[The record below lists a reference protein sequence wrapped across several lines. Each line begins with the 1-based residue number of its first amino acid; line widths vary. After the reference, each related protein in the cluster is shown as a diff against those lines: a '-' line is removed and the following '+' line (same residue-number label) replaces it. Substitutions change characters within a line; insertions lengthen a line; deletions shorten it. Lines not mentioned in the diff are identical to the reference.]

1 MDNRLG
7 AIVAQT
13 LNLRESQVNATLQ
26 LFEQGATLPFIARYR
41 KEQTGNLDEQAIAQI
56 RDEQE
61 RLKAVEQRKATIIE
75 TIREQGNLT
84 PELEKQLNETWELQ
98 TLEDLYLPYRPKRQA
113 RATKARDAGLEPLA
127 QKLWQQKPGNPES
140 WAQHYLSESIPDA
153 NQALQGA
160 RDIVAEWIS
169 EHAKARQVT
178 RRLYQKAATLETRVI
193 AGKKD
198 EGRKYQ
204 DYFDYQEKLRRI
216 PAHRLLAVL
225 RAEQEGILRIKL
237 GPPKAEALQKLLA
250 LFRVNEQQ
258 PAGQQVAEALTDGYQ
273 RLLKPSMDT
282 QFRKE
287 AKAAADAEA
296 IQVFGENL
304 RQRLL
309 APPLGNKPVL
319 AIDPGF
325 RSGCK
330 IAVLD
335 ANGTF
340 QTSATIYP
348 HPPQLQTAEAAQVI
362 DALADQYRPEAIGV
376 GNGTAGRETL
386 QWLKSLKALGNR
398 DLHSVDEDGASVYS
412 ASDTARKE
420 FPDLDITVRGAISIG
435 RRLMDP
441 LAELVKIDPKSLG
454 IGQYQHDVD
463 QKALKAE
470 LDRIV
475 QHCVNKVGVNL
486 NTASQHLLAYV
497 AGLGPTLAQNIVDH
511 RLQHGA
517 FPSRAALK
525 KVPKLGPKAYE
536 QAAGFLR
543 APGSQQPLDNSAVHP
558 ESYGLVTQM
567 ANGQNCTVQELLN
580 RPEKRQQIPWGQ
592 YLSDQVGWPTLND
605 IKAEL
610 EKPGRDPRPSLEPV
624 QFSDKIQSLEDLK
637 AGMRLPG
644 VITNLTKFGA
654 FVDIGLKVNGLVHIS
669 EMADTYVKDP
679 ADIVSLHQQVQVSVL
694 SVDYE
699 RQRIQLSLK
708 R

>member
-1 MDNRLG
+1 MDKRLG

-13 LNLRESQVNATLQ
+13 LNLPESQVNATLQ

-84 PELEKQLNETWELQ
+84 PALEKQLNETWELQ
-98 TLEDLYLPYRPKRQA
+98 TLEDLYLPYRPKRQT

-140 WAQHYLSESIPDA
+140 WAQHYLSESIPDTA
-153 NQALQGA
+153 QALQGA
-160 RDIVAEWIS
+160 RDIMAEWIS
-169 EHAKARQVT
+169 EHAKARQVI
-178 RRLYQKAATLETRVI
+178 RRLYQKAATLETKVI
-193 AGKKD
+193 AGKAD

-204 DYFDYQEKLRRI
+204 DYFDYQEKLMRI

-348 HPPQLQTAEAAQVI
+348 HPPQSQTAEAAQVI
-362 DALADQYRPEAIGV
+362 DALANQYKPEAIGV

-386 QWLKSLKALGNR
+386 QWLKSLKALDNI

-412 ASDTARKE
+412 ASETARKE

-517 FPSRAALK
+517 FLSRAALK
-525 KVPKLGPKAYE
+525 NVPKLGPKAYE

-543 APGSQQPLDNSAVHP
+543 VPGSEQPLDNSAVHP

-567 ANGQNCTVQELLN
+567 ANDQNCTVQELLSK
-580 RPEKRQQIPWGQ
+580 PEKRQQIPLEQ

-637 AGMRLPG
+637 AGMMLPG

-654 FVDIGLKVNGLVHIS
+654 FVDIGLKVNGLIHIS

-679 ADIVSLHQQVQVSVL
+679 ADIVSLHQQVQVTVL

-699 RQRIQLSLK
+699 RHRIQLSLNQ
-708 R
+708 

>member
-98 TLEDLYLPYRPKRQA
+98 TLEDLYLPYRPKRQT

-140 WAQHYLSESIPDA
+140 WAQHYLSESIPGTA
-153 NQALQGA
+153 QALHGA
-160 RDIVAEWIS
+160 RDIMAEWIS

-193 AGKKD
+193 AGKAD

-204 DYFDYQEKLRRI
+204 DYFDYQEKLMRI

-287 AKAAADAEA
+287 AKAAADTEA

-309 APPLGNKPVL
+309 APPLDNKPVL

-386 QWLKSLKALGNR
+386 QWLKSLKALGNM

-412 ASDTARKE
+412 ASETARKE

-679 ADIVSLHQQVQVSVL
+679 ADIVSLHQQVQVTVL